1 MRNTIM
7 IRFGLYTIVLAMLN
21 VSYVTAQIGGPY
33 TVDDNT
39 MLLMHFDGDLSNE
52 SQLSADGEFHGNA
65 SNFYFLPNP
74 NTDLGQVLRIDN
86 DSTTDSA
93 FVTVADTSYL
103 DLTGDWTI
111 EGWINIFTFG
121 AGPGDWRWVPRLV
134 IKTGDEVFWRPNYF
148 TEMWG
153 STRFF
158 SCGYHTASQ
167 DAWPQAN
174 SPDNTMAPG
183 YWYHMAFIRDTT
195 RHILM
200 TIIHNGDS
208 ELEAFAISDY
218 LTFGADDP
226 TPITTD
232 QPLHIG
238 YAGGGGDSF
247 LDGFVDEIRISNVVR
262 EFPIP
267 PIITG
272 VTELSNQESSVTS
285 YEVGASIFTLFSTT
299 VESATLYYSVDGSA
313 FQSVEMTTVTE
324 DSMSAAIP
332 QQTAGSVVSYY
343 LKAVD
348 NNGLSFTSPAT
359 AETDSTYYLFGIYT
373 PATMTLDLDFDEGS
387 GLPQDGSIYAHT
399 VTFVGNPIFST
410 DAVSGSNSIYLGGD
424 SSYLEVDSPFL
435 GAETLSVD
443 FWFKADTIKT
453 YCRIFN
459 RPDVPESWYTNNY
472 QIRTNDS
479 QQLEAISDGS
489 VTITTDI
496 TISPDHWYHVIYEVQ
511 NAPAG
516 DTVNYYGVFQLS
528 DESGLLFQDYGGFD
542 EQVIMAMAPL
552 RIGKAGTATGA
563 DAYPPF
569 FKGYYDEV
577 KVYNYPAVGLDL
589 ISFTTMSTTDDDEPS
604 VLGGFKLSQNY
615 PNPFNPSSH
624 IEFTTSISAEVKLNV
639 YNLLGEE
646 LVTLYR
652 EYTTPGTYT
661 VMWNGRDVGGKLVP
675 SGVYLYRVQV
685 GSHFHQVKK
694 MVLVR

>member
-1 MRNTIM
+1 MRKTI
-7 IRFGLYTIVLAMLN
+7 IARYGLYVIVSTMLN
-21 VSYVTAQIGGPY
+21 LGFVTAQIGGPY

-39 MLLMHFDGDLSNE
+39 MLLMHFDGDLTNE
-52 SQLSADGEFHGNA
+52 SLLSADGEFQGDA
-65 SNFYFLPNP
+65 SNFYFLANS

-86 DSTTDSA
+86 DSSTDSA
-93 FVTVADTSYL
+93 FVTVADTAAL
-103 DLTGDWTI
+103 DLTGNWTI

-121 AGPGDWRWVPRLV
+121 EGPSDWRWVPRLV

-174 SPDNTMAPG
+174 SPDNTMVPG
-183 YWYHMAFIRDTT
+183 TWYHMAFVRDTT
-195 RHILM
+195 KHILM
-200 TIIHNGDS
+200 TIIHNEDS
-208 ELEAFAISDY
+208 ELVAFAVSDY
-218 LTFGADDP
+218 LSFGSDDP

-238 YAGGGGDSF
+238 YAGGGGDSY

-272 VTELSNQESSVTS
+272 VTELSNQESSATS

-299 VESATLYYSVDGSA
+299 VETATLYYRLNGGD
-313 FQSVEMTTVTE
+313 FQSVEMTSVTG

-332 QQTAGSVVSYY
+332 QQASGSVVSYY

-348 NNGLSFTSPAT
+348 NDGLSFTSPAT
-359 AETDSTYYLFGIYT
+359 AETDSSYYLFGIYT
-373 PATMTLDLDFDEGS
+373 PATMTLALDFDEGQ
-387 GLPQDGSIYAHT
+387 GLPQDASSYAHA
-399 VTFVGNPIFST
+399 VSFVGNPTFST
-410 DAVSGSNSIYLGGD
+410 DAVSGSHSIYLEGD

-435 GAETLSVD
+435 AAETLAVD

-459 RPDVPESWYTNNY
+459 RPGSPESWYTNNY
-472 QIRTNDS
+472 QIRTNDM
-479 QQLEAISDGS
+479 QQLQAISDGS
-489 VTITTDI
+489 VDITTDI

-516 DTVNYYGVFQLS
+516 DTSNYYGVFQLS
-528 DESGLLFQDYGGFD
+528 DESGLLFQDFGGFD
-542 EQVIMAMAPL
+542 DQVLMAMAPL

-577 KVYNYPAVGLDL
+577 SVYNYPAVGLDL
-589 ISFTTMSTTDDDEPS
+589 VSYTMSTDDDGPS
-604 VLGGFKLSQNY
+604 IPGDFRLSQNY
-615 PNPFNPSSH
+615 PNPFNPSSK
-624 IEFTTSISAEVKLNV
+624 IEFTTPISAEVKLNV

-652 EYTTPGTYT
+652 EYTKPGTYT
-661 VMWNGRDVGGKLVP
+661 VKWNGRDVDGHLAP
-675 SGVYLYRVQV
+675 SGVYMYRVQV
-685 GSHFHQVKK
+685 GSNFHQVKK